1 MQNAQ
6 GGSDPKGSQVDYKA
20 FFDKYIEGKRSE
32 KAKLEAAISPK
43 MSESEKFAIEKQIFS
58 IEREMFKMEANPAPE
73 INMVEQRIKDLKLPA
88 HQEKY
93 LLDAASNVKDQS
105 EATALVDFIGTFT
118 GIKADPTLPAD
129 ITSNPSEAE
138 GKATPVAFSASEII
152 NPATK
157 DIAKANIAQLVSELS
172 AK

>member
-1 MQNAQ
+1 
-6 GGSDPKGSQVDYKA
+6 
-20 FFDKYIEGKRSE
+20 
-32 KAKLEAAISPK
+32 

-58 IEREMFKMEANPAPE
+58 IEREMFQMEANPAPE
-73 INMVEQRIKDLKLPA
+73 INAVEQQIRWLKLPA

-118 GIKADPTLPAD
+118 GIKPDPVLPAD
-129 ITSNPSEAE
+129 ISGNPTEAE
-138 GKATPVAFSASEII
+138 GQATPVAFSAAEIT